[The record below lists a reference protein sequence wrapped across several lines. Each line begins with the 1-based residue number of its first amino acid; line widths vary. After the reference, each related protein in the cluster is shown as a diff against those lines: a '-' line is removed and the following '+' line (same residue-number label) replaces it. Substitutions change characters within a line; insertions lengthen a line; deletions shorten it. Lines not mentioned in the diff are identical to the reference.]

1 MDTNRYPLLLG
12 ACAVALVTG
21 CAQTGTQL
29 GAGQAGVG
37 QAAPRAKVEPVYR
50 VQQPVGT
57 AAGQYAVGRI
67 DLAEGRHE
75 TAIRRFKAALQLD
88 PTFVEAHNG
97 LGVAY
102 GQVGRFAEAAEAF
115 RAALAS
121 GPAQAHVLN
130 NLGFAQLKA
139 GQLDEAWTS
148 LRRSY
153 DLEPANAKTRE
164 NLVLLAE
171 ARRLAAQRSVAP
183 PVAAAATSAPS
194 AIAAVAPSPVAVG
207 ASSSATAGTP
217 SPVVT
222 SATAPVVISEPER
235 AEPAPI
241 AASTPIEFEPAPIVA
256 SAPVEFEPAPIAA
269 STPVEFEPA
278 PIAASAPVEFEPAPI
293 ATSVPVEFE
302 PAPVVASAPVEFEP
316 APIAASEPTE
326 RAPEPPSAVEL
337 AAMEPAPAPAVV
349 VAPPA
354 EALVAAAQ
362 ASAAKLLG
370 EKPNPA
376 AYEVVISKTGDA
388 ELVQLS
394 ANVYEL
400 RSNAVAIAAPVPAVV
415 AKAPAAHAPFA
426 RSAPVHA
433 ANAQAGT
440 PVSAAMRAP
449 AAREATPTAP
459 AVAVAP
465 VRTYRVEAR
474 VATLP
479 DVPAVRPAAFSP
491 QAEGRVL
498 ALPPRQSL
506 KQVAGLEV
514 SNAVGLRSL
523 AGRTARQLER
533 FGASVARVSDF
544 RVFGKGRTEVHYLPG
559 HLESAKVIRERLP
572 VDAELVKVSK
582 MHPGVNVR
590 LVVGRDMVVG
600 PIAWWGDD
608 LEAADSVTMARAV
621 QVAPPSI
628 GIAPVPAEPLVIAA
642 PPGVDLKPFA
652 AKVARANVEDGW
664 RHL

>member
-1 MDTNRYPLLLG
+1 METRRYPLLAG
-12 ACAVALVTG
+12 ACAAFLVAG
-21 CAQTGTQL
+21 CAQTGSQS
-29 GAGQAGVG
+29 GAQAS
-37 QAAPRAKVEPVYR
+37 RVEPVYR
-50 VQQPVGT
+50 VSQPVGT

-67 DLAEGRHE
+67 DLGEGRYE
-75 TAIRRFKAALQLD
+75 VAIGRFRAALQLD

-102 GQVGRFAEAAEAF
+102 GQTGRFAEAAEAF

-139 GQLDEAWTS
+139 GRLDEAWVS

-153 DLEPANAKTRE
+153 DLEPANPKTRE

-171 ARRLAAQRSVAP
+171 ARRLAAAQAMAAP
-183 PVAAAATSAPS
+183 LAAAESAEQE
-194 AIAAVAPSPVAVG
+194 A
-207 ASSSATAGTP
+207 
-217 SPVVT
+217 
-222 SATAPVVISEPER
+222 
-235 AEPAPI
+235 
-241 AASTPIEFEPAPIVA
+241 APIVA
-256 SAPVEFEPAPIAA
+256 SRPAGNEAAPIVA
-269 STPVEFEPA
+269 STPA
-278 PIAASAPVEFEPAPI
+278 MI
-293 ATSVPVEFE
+293 E
-302 PAPVVASAPVEFEP
+302 PAPVAAAEPV
-316 APIAASEPTE
+316 AASEPVAHAPLA
-326 RAPEPPSAVEL
+326 RAAVDEP
-337 AAMEPAPAPAVV
+337 AAAPIEPAPPA
-349 VAPPA
+349 A
-354 EALVAAAQ
+354 ALVAVAQ
-362 ASAAKLLG
+362 AKAARLLG
-370 EKPNPA
+370 EAANPA
-376 AYEVVISKTGDA
+376 AYEVVVSRSSEA

-394 ANVYEL
+394 PGVYEL
-400 RSNAVAIAAPVPAVV
+400 RSKAVAIAAP
-415 AKAPAAHAPFA
+415 AAL
-426 RSAPVHA
+426 
-433 ANAQAGT
+433 
-440 PVSAAMRAP
+440 PVSQGPVAASR
-449 AAREATPTAP
+449 
-459 AVAVAP
+459 VAVAP
-465 VRTYRVEAR
+465 VRPYRVEAR

-559 HLESAKVIRERLP
+559 HLESAKAVQQRLP
-572 VDAELVKVSK
+572 VDAALVKVSN

-608 LEAADSVTMARAV
+608 LEAADSVTMARAA

-628 GIAPVPAEPLVIAA
+628 GIAPAPADSLVIAA
-642 PPGVDLKPFA
+642 PPGVDLTPFA
-652 AKVARANVEDGW
+652 AKVARVDVEDGW

>member
-1 MDTNRYPLLLG
+1 MQENRYPLLIG
-12 ACAVALVTG
+12 ACAVFLVAG
-21 CAQTGTQL
+21 CAQTGGPQVGVAL
-29 GAGQAGVG
+29 GD
-37 QAAPRAKVEPVYR
+37 APQRVKVEPVYR

-67 DLAEGRHE
+67 DLAEGRHDA
-75 TAIRRFKAALQLD
+75 AIRRFKAALQLD
-88 PTFVEAHNG
+88 PSFVEAHNG

-139 GQLDEAWTS
+139 GQLDEAWIS

-183 PVAAAATSAPS
+183 PVAAAA
-194 AIAAVAPSPVAVG
+194 IG
-207 ASSSATAGTP
+207 
-217 SPVVT
+217 
-222 SATAPVVISEPER
+222 EPER
-235 AEPAPI
+235 A
-241 AASTPIEFEPAPIVA
+241 
-256 SAPVEFEPAPIAA
+256 
-269 STPVEFEPA
+269 EPA

-293 ATSVPVEFE
+293 
-302 PAPVVASAPVEFEP
+302 VASAPVEFAP
-316 APIAASEPTE
+316 APIAASEPIE

-337 AAMEPAPAPAVV
+337 AAMEPAPAPAVMA
-349 VAPPA
+349 APPG
-354 EALVAAAQ
+354 EALVAVAQ

-400 RSNAVAIAAPVPAVV
+400 RSNAVAIAAPAAASVTAPAKPASEPAAAVV
-415 AKAPAAHAPFA
+415 KAPAARP
-426 RSAPVHA
+426 RLA
-433 ANAQAGT
+433 AE
-440 PVSAAMRAP
+440 
-449 AAREATPTAP
+449 AARQVPE
-459 AVAVAP
+459 VAVAP

-474 VATLP
+474 VATVPELP
-479 DVPAVRPAAFSP
+479 AIRPVANVASSAP
-491 QAEGRVL
+491 KVL
-498 ALPPRQSL
+498 APPPLASL
-506 KQVAGLEV
+506 KAVAGLEV

-533 FGASVARVSDF
+533 FGASVTRVSDY
-544 RVFGKGRTEVHYLPG
+544 RVYGKGRTEVHYRAG
-559 HLESAKVIRERLP
+559 HVDGAKAVQQRLP
-572 VDAELVKVSK
+572 VEAKLVEVAK

-600 PIAWWGDD
+600 PVAWWSEDPAVA
-608 LEAADSVTMARAV
+608 ESATMARAE
-621 QVAPPSI
+621 QLAPPTI
-628 GIAPVPAEPLVIAA
+628 GLAPAVSEGVEASLAIAA
-642 PPGVDLKPFA
+642 PRGIELKAFA
-652 AKVARANVEDGW
+652 AKVARVDVEDGW